1 MLNILVCLYL
11 LNSVHR
17 VVVST
22 HSLPHTLSVSNT
34 VRTLYSDSDPVF
46 TSVPRLAWENRH
58 GWLHL
63 FATFQTKLFA
73 LYFSFYVRLVRRKNW
88 FLNCNSV
95 KVRFVFNSLWIKFRF
110 YFVQKEGEKK
120 LQLFVGIANNT
131 NKEKEN
137 EMKLKPNFMADLW
150 ESATKAQHLVPSW
163 KFDLVKINH
172 SVELCFHF
180 EDFRNS
186 IALNRLRR
194 LWSEG
199 FSLKF
204 ACTFPNSVI
213 SEIAFTPN
221 SIQFN
226 PIAMCISHT
235 I

>member
-110 YFVQKEGEKK
+110 YFVQKESEKNYNYSLA
-120 LQLFVGIANNT
+120 LQIIQI
-131 NKEKEN
+131 KRKK
-137 EMKLKPNFMADLW
+137 MKWNWNQILW
-150 ESATKAQHLVPSW
+150 LICERVLRKRNIW
-163 KFDLVKINH
+163 YR
-172 SVELCFHF
+172 VE
-180 EDFRNS
+180 NS
-186 IALNRLRR
+186 I
-194 LWSEG
+194 WSKSIIQSNCV
-199 FSLKF
+199 FSSKIF
-204 ACTFPNSVI
+204 
-213 SEIAFTPN
+213 EIQ
-221 SIQFN
+221 SL
-226 PIAMCISHT
+226 
-235 I
+235 